1 MGKSTT
7 LSVLTVFFIL
17 LSSFTSYAVS
27 SEDDD
32 FFYKISG
39 NVFTSE
45 GDKAGNTF
53 VKLIPRDSVQTGNG
67 GTYEITDVPS
77 GEHTIRAYFLDNG
90 HTTSYRKVFIEDDMI
105 LDWYEGHNWIT
116 VEMFD
121 SNGSYLDNS
130 PMSTVRLVEANQSKS
145 VENGRLEFGPFEIGQ
160 YYTLRAYYGDID
172 HSTQHVHFRMEG
184 SVPNDFDFKHG
195 MNSKYGYITSNNGD
209 AMSGITVSNGTF
221 ETQTNDDGFFVFNGL
236 EVGSTQLFTFKSGN
250 IDVAPSQI
258 VNISTGSG
266 WMNISAP
273 EKVRYPDSP
282 QFLLETQTVLLSM
295 LPIEIGWEGG
305 DNTLFYTL
313 SSNDEDVYQGFGETF
328 IFNSEEPG
336 VFEFQI
342 SATNINGTTNSTQK
356 LLLLVLP
363 EQSSDD
369 LWKSGM
375 SWNYQIQYSPAS
387 VSLNADGIHNAKYT
401 VLGKE
406 KVFDAHGNE
415 KDTFILRKNDE
426 YDLERE
432 KSYQWID
439 SKNLLALKTYW
450 EDDPSS
456 SSYFQEGTLGWNF
469 TNDQGEQVLLLE
481 HEGNLSLH
489 FNRTNVIGVPGHPD
503 GYDDTMNVV
512 NIQHDVI
519 VNTPAGQF
527 STTYISITDT
537 NDGIIS
543 WELWYND
550 TVKNW
555 VKKIDRL
562 PGSHAEKVEYNL
574 TSFYIPLIP
583 QFITEGNSNYL
594 VNDYL
599 IEWSSFDGAET
610 YNLFQNQELIY
621 SGNGTSFSIV
631 DQADGIYKYEL
642 YAVLSSEASIK
653 SDSINLTVKFV
664 PDIPLIITESQTIEK
679 GQSVNISWS
688 YSENV
693 LWYSVILENKEGVKT
708 EIYNGTDDFVLID
721 DLDLGQNR
729 IRVKAQLTDGK
740 ISGLSDSLF
749 ISVDDNS
756 EDTPMPSPIF
766 LIVIMILISML
777 RNRKE
782 IK

>member
-116 VEMFD
+116 AEMFD
-121 SNGSYLDNS
+121 SNGSHLDNS

-313 SSNDEDVYQGFGETF
+313 SSNDEDVYQGFAETF

-756 EDTPMPSPIF
+756 KDTPMPSPIF

>member
-90 HTTSYRKVFIEDDMI
+90 HTTSYRKVFIEDDMV

-313 SSNDEDVYQGFGETF
+313 SSNDEDVYQGFAETF

-756 EDTPMPSPIF
+756 KDTPMPSPIF

>member
-1 MGKSTT
+1 MRKTSTFS
-7 LSVLTVFFIL
+7 LLTVFIL
-17 LSSFTSYAVS
+17 LLSTFTAYPTS
-27 SEDDD
+27 SEEDSQL
-32 FFYKISG
+32 YKISG
-39 NVFTSE
+39 NVFTSN
-45 GDKAGNTF
+45 GNKAGNTF
-53 VKLIPRDSVQTGNG
+53 VKLIPRDSVQTGNT
-67 GTYEITDVPS
+67 GTYEITDVSS
-77 GEHTIRAYFLDNG
+77 GEHIIRAYFLDNG
-90 HTTSYRKVFIEDDMI
+90 HTTSYRKIFIEEDMA

-116 VEMFD
+116 AEMFD

-145 VENGRLEFGPFEIGQ
+145 VVNGRLEFGPFEIGQ
-160 YYTLRAYYGDID
+160 YYTLKAYYGDID

-195 MNSKYGYITSNNGD
+195 MNSKYGYITSNNGE

-236 EVGSTQLFTFKSGN
+236 EVGSSQLFTFKSGN
-250 IDVAPSQI
+250 TDVAPSQT

-313 SSNDEDVYQGFGETF
+313 SSNGEDVYQGFAETF

-342 SATNINGTTNSTQK
+342 SASNINGTTNTTQK

-375 SWNYQIQYSPAS
+375 SWDYQIQYSPAS

-469 TNDQGEQVLLLE
+469 TNDQGQQVLLLE
-481 HEGNLSLH
+481 HEGNMNLH

-503 GYDDTMNVV
+503 GYDDTMNIVD
-512 NIQHDVI
+512 IQHDVI

-583 QFITEGNSNYL
+583 QFITEDNSNYL

-621 SGNGTSFSIV
+621 SGNGTSYSIL

-664 PDIPLIITESQTIEK
+664 PDIPLIITESQTIVK

-693 LWYSVILENKEGVKT
+693 LWYSVILENEEGVKT

-740 ISGLSDSLF
+740 ISGLSNSLF
-749 ISVDDNS
+749 VSVDDNS

>member
-1 MGKSTT
+1 MRKTSTFS
-7 LSVLTVFFIL
+7 LLTVFIL
-17 LSSFTSYAVS
+17 LLSTFTAYSTS
-27 SEDDD
+27 SEEDSQL
-32 FFYKISG
+32 YKISG
-39 NVFTSE
+39 NVFTFN

-53 VKLIPRDSVQTGNG
+53 VKLIPRDSVQTGNT
-67 GTYEITDVPS
+67 GTYEITDVSS

-90 HTTSYRKVFIEDDMI
+90 HTTSYRKIFIEEDMA

-116 VEMFD
+116 AEMFD

-145 VENGRLEFGPFEIGQ
+145 AVNGRLEFGPFEIGQ
-160 YYTLRAYYGDID
+160 YYTLKAYYGDID

-195 MNSKYGYITSNNGD
+195 MNSKYGYITSNNGE

-236 EVGSTQLFTFKSGN
+236 EVGSSQLFTFKSGN
-250 IDVAPSQI
+250 TDVAPSQT

-313 SSNDEDVYQGFGETF
+313 SSNGEDVYQGFAETF

-342 SATNINGTTNSTQK
+342 SASNINGTTNTTQK

-375 SWNYQIQYSPAS
+375 SWDYQIQYSPAS

-481 HEGNLSLH
+481 HEGNMNLH

-503 GYDDTMNVV
+503 GYDDTMNIVD
-512 NIQHDVI
+512 IQHDVI

-583 QFITEGNSNYL
+583 QFITEDNSNYL

-621 SGNGTSFSIV
+621 SGNGTSYSIL

-664 PDIPLIITESQTIEK
+664 PDIPLIITESQTIVK
-679 GQSVNISWS
+679 GQSINISWS

-693 LWYSVILENKEGVKT
+693 LWYSVIQENEEGVKT

-740 ISGLSDSLF
+740 ISGLSNSLF
-749 ISVDDNS
+749 VSVDDNS

>member
-1 MGKSTT
+1 M
-7 LSVLTVFFIL
+7 
-17 LSSFTSYAVS
+17 A
-27 SEDDD
+27 
-32 FFYKISG
+32 
-39 NVFTSE
+39 
-45 GDKAGNTF
+45 
-53 VKLIPRDSVQTGNG
+53 
-67 GTYEITDVPS
+67 
-77 GEHTIRAYFLDNG
+77 
-90 HTTSYRKVFIEDDMI
+90 

-116 VEMFD
+116 AEMFD

-145 VENGRLEFGPFEIGQ
+145 AVNGRLEFGPFEIGQ
-160 YYTLRAYYGDID
+160 YYTLKAYYGDID

-195 MNSKYGYITSNNGD
+195 MNSKYGYITSNNGE

-236 EVGSTQLFTFKSGN
+236 EVGSSQLFTFKSGN
-250 IDVAPSQI
+250 TDVAPSQT

-313 SSNDEDVYQGFGETF
+313 SSNGEDVYQGFAETF

-342 SATNINGTTNSTQK
+342 SATNINGTTNTTQK

-375 SWNYQIQYSPAS
+375 SWDYQIQYSPAS
-387 VSLNADGIHNAKYT
+387 VSLNVDGIHNAKYT

-481 HEGNLSLH
+481 HEGNMNLH

-503 GYDDTMNVV
+503 GYDDTMNIVD
-512 NIQHDVI
+512 IQHDVI

-621 SGNGTSFSIV
+621 SGNGTSYSIV

-664 PDIPLIITESQTIEK
+664 PDIPLIITESQTIVK
-679 GQSVNISWS
+679 GQSINISWS

-693 LWYSVILENKEGVKT
+693 LWYSVIQENEEGVKT

-749 ISVDDNS
+749 VSVDDNS

>member
-1 MGKSTT
+1 MRKTSTFS
-7 LSVLTVFFIL
+7 LLTVFIL
-17 LSSFTSYAVS
+17 LLPTFTAYPTS
-27 SEDDD
+27 SEEGSQLH
-32 FFYKISG
+32 KISG
-39 NVFTSE
+39 NVFTSN

-53 VKLIPRDSVQTGNG
+53 VKLIPRDSVQTGNT
-67 GTYEITDVPS
+67 GTYEITDVSS

-90 HTTSYRKVFIEDDMI
+90 HTTSYRKIFIEEDMA

-116 VEMFD
+116 AEMFD

-145 VENGRLEFGPFEIGQ
+145 AVNGRLEFGPFEIGQ
-160 YYTLRAYYGDID
+160 YYTLKAYYGDID

-195 MNSKYGYITSNNGD
+195 MNSKYGYITSNNGE

-236 EVGSTQLFTFKSGN
+236 EVGSSQLFTFKSGN
-250 IDVAPSQI
+250 TDVAPSQT

-313 SSNDEDVYQGFGETF
+313 SSNGEDVYQGFAETF

-342 SATNINGTTNSTQK
+342 SATNINGTTNTTQK

-375 SWNYQIQYSPAS
+375 SWDYQIQYSPAS
-387 VSLNADGIHNAKYT
+387 VSLNVDGIHNAKYT

-481 HEGNLSLH
+481 HEGNMNLH

-503 GYDDTMNVV
+503 GYDDTMNIVD
-512 NIQHDVI
+512 IQHDVI
-519 VNTPAGQF
+519 VKTPAGQF

-621 SGNGTSFSIV
+621 SGNGTSYSIV

-664 PDIPLIITESQTIEK
+664 PDIPLIITESQTIVK
-679 GQSVNISWS
+679 GQSINISWS

-693 LWYSVILENKEGVKT
+693 LWYSVIQENEEGVKT

-749 ISVDDNS
+749 VSVDDNS

-766 LIVIMILISML
+766 LIVIMILISMF

>member
-1 MGKSTT
+1 MRKTSTFS
-7 LSVLTVFFIL
+7 LLTVFIL
-17 LSSFTSYAVS
+17 LLSTFTAYSTS
-27 SEDDD
+27 SEEDSQL
-32 FFYKISG
+32 YKISG
-39 NVFTSE
+39 NVFTFN

-53 VKLIPRDSVQTGNG
+53 VKLIPRDSVQTGNT
-67 GTYEITDVPS
+67 GTYEITDVSS

-90 HTTSYRKVFIEDDMI
+90 HTTSYRKIFIEEDMA

-116 VEMFD
+116 AEMFD

-145 VENGRLEFGPFEIGQ
+145 VVNGRLEFGPFEIGQ
-160 YYTLRAYYGDID
+160 YYTLKAYYGDID

-195 MNSKYGYITSNNGD
+195 MNSKYGYITSNNGE

-236 EVGSTQLFTFKSGN
+236 EVGSSQLFTFKSGN
-250 IDVAPSQI
+250 TDVAPSQT

-313 SSNDEDVYQGFGETF
+313 SSNGEDVYQGFAETF

-342 SATNINGTTNSTQK
+342 SATNINGTTNTTQK

-375 SWNYQIQYSPAS
+375 SWDYQIQYSPAS
-387 VSLNADGIHNAKYT
+387 VSLNVDGIHNAKYT

-481 HEGNLSLH
+481 HEGNMNLH

-503 GYDDTMNVV
+503 GYDDTMNIVD
-512 NIQHDVI
+512 IQHDVI

-621 SGNGTSFSIV
+621 SGNGTSYSIV

-664 PDIPLIITESQTIEK
+664 PDIPLIITESQTIVK
-679 GQSVNISWS
+679 GQSINISWS

-693 LWYSVILENKEGVKT
+693 LWYSVIQENEEGVKT

-740 ISGLSDSLF
+740 ISGLSNSLF
-749 ISVDDNS
+749 VSVDDNS

-766 LIVIMILISML
+766 LIVIMILISMF

>member
-1 MGKSTT
+1 MRKTSTFS
-7 LSVLTVFFIL
+7 LLTVFIL
-17 LSSFTSYAVS
+17 LLTSFTAYSTS
-27 SEDDD
+27 SEENGQLH
-32 FFYKISG
+32 KISG
-39 NVFTSE
+39 NVFTSD

-53 VKLIPRDSVQTGNG
+53 VKLIPRDSVQTGDT
-67 GTYEITDVPS
+67 GTYEITDVSS

-90 HTTSYRKVFIEDDMI
+90 HTTSYRKIFIEEDMA

-116 VEMFD
+116 AEMFD

-145 VENGRLEFGPFEIGQ
+145 VVNGRLEFGPFEIGQ
-160 YYTLRAYYGDID
+160 YYTLKAYYGDID

-195 MNSKYGYITSNNGD
+195 MNSKYGYITSNNGE

-236 EVGSTQLFTFKSGN
+236 EVGSSQLFTFKSGN
-250 IDVAPSQI
+250 TDVAPSQT

-313 SSNDEDVYQGFGETF
+313 SSNGEDVYQGFAETF

-342 SATNINGTTNSTQK
+342 SASNINGTTNTTQK

-375 SWNYQIQYSPAS
+375 SWDYQIQYSPAS

-469 TNDQGEQVLLLE
+469 TNDQGQQVLLLE
-481 HEGNLSLH
+481 HEGNMNLH

-503 GYDDTMNVV
+503 GYDDTMNIVD
-512 NIQHDVI
+512 IQHDVI

-583 QFITEGNSNYL
+583 QFITEDNSNYL

-621 SGNGTSFSIV
+621 SGNGTSYSIL

-664 PDIPLIITESQTIEK
+664 PDIPLIITESQTIVK

-693 LWYSVILENKEGVKT
+693 LWYSVILENEEGVKT

-740 ISGLSDSLF
+740 ISGLSNSLF
-749 ISVDDNS
+749 VSVDDNS

>member
-1 MGKSTT
+1 MRMASTFS
-7 LSVLTVFFIL
+7 LLTVFIL
-17 LSSFTSYAVS
+17 LLSIFTAYPTI
-27 SEDDD
+27 SEEDSQL
-32 FFYKISG
+32 YKITG
-39 NVFTSE
+39 NVFTFN

-53 VKLIPRDSVQTGNG
+53 VKLIPRDSVQTGNT
-67 GTYEITDVPS
+67 GTYEITDVSS

-90 HTTSYRKVFIEDDMI
+90 HTTSYRKIFIEEDMA

-116 VEMFD
+116 AEMFD

-145 VENGRLEFGPFEIGQ
+145 VVNGRLEFGPFEIGQ
-160 YYTLRAYYGDID
+160 YYTLKAYYGDID

-195 MNSKYGYITSNNGD
+195 MNSKYGYITSNNGE

-236 EVGSTQLFTFKSGN
+236 EVGSSQLFTFKSGN
-250 IDVAPSQI
+250 TDVAPSQT

-313 SSNDEDVYQGFGETF
+313 SSNGEDVYQGFAETF

-342 SATNINGTTNSTQK
+342 SASNINGTTNTTQK

-375 SWNYQIQYSPAS
+375 SWDYQIQYSPAS

-469 TNDQGEQVLLLE
+469 TNDQGQQVLLLE
-481 HEGNLSLH
+481 HEGNMNLH

-503 GYDDTMNVV
+503 GYDDTMNIVD
-512 NIQHDVI
+512 IQHDVI

-583 QFITEGNSNYL
+583 QFITEDNSNYL

-621 SGNGTSFSIV
+621 SGNGTSYSIL

-664 PDIPLIITESQTIEK
+664 PDIPLIITESQTIVK

-693 LWYSVILENKEGVKT
+693 LWYSVILENEEGVKT

-740 ISGLSDSLF
+740 ISGLSNSLF
-749 ISVDDNS
+749 VSVDDNS

>member
-90 HTTSYRKVFIEDDMI
+90 HTTSYRKVFIEDDMV

-313 SSNDEDVYQGFGETF
+313 SSNDEDVYQGFAETF

>member
-1 MGKSTT
+1 
-7 LSVLTVFFIL
+7 
-17 LSSFTSYAVS
+17 
-27 SEDDD
+27 
-32 FFYKISG
+32 
-39 NVFTSE
+39 
-45 GDKAGNTF
+45 
-53 VKLIPRDSVQTGNG
+53 LIPRDSVQTGNG

-90 HTTSYRKVFIEDDMI
+90 HTTSYRKVFIEDDMV

-313 SSNDEDVYQGFGETF
+313 SSNDEDVYQGFAETF

-756 EDTPMPSPIF
+756 KDTPMPSPIF

>member
-116 VEMFD
+116 AEMFD
-121 SNGSYLDNS
+121 SNGSHLDNS

-313 SSNDEDVYQGFGETF
+313 SSNDEDVYQGFAETF

-708 EIYNGTDDFVLID
+708 EIYNGTE
-721 DLDLGQNR
+721 
-729 IRVKAQLTDGK
+729 
-740 ISGLSDSLF
+740 
-749 ISVDDNS
+749 NS
-756 EDTPMPSPIF
+756 IE
-766 LIVIMILISML
+766 ILEYGFS
-777 RNRKE
+777 
-782 IK
+782 

>member
-1 MGKSTT
+1 MRKTSTFS
-7 LSVLTVFFIL
+7 LLTVFIL
-17 LSSFTSYAVS
+17 LLSTFTAYSTS
-27 SEDDD
+27 SEEDSQL
-32 FFYKISG
+32 YKISG
-39 NVFTSE
+39 NVFTFN

-53 VKLIPRDSVQTGNG
+53 VKLIPRDSVQTGNT
-67 GTYEITDVPS
+67 GTYEITDVSS

-90 HTTSYRKVFIEDDMI
+90 HTTSYRKIFIEEDMA

-116 VEMFD
+116 AEMFD

-145 VENGRLEFGPFEIGQ
+145 VVNGRLEFGPFEIGQ
-160 YYTLRAYYGDID
+160 YYTLKAYYGDID

-195 MNSKYGYITSNNGD
+195 MNSKYGYITSNNGE

-236 EVGSTQLFTFKSGN
+236 EVGSSQLFTFKSGN
-250 IDVAPSQI
+250 TDVAPSQT

-313 SSNDEDVYQGFGETF
+313 SSNGEDVYQGFAETF

-342 SATNINGTTNSTQK
+342 SASNINGTTNTTQK

-375 SWNYQIQYSPAS
+375 SWDYQIQYSPAS

-469 TNDQGEQVLLLE
+469 TNDQGQQVLLLE
-481 HEGNLSLH
+481 HEGNMNLH

-503 GYDDTMNVV
+503 GYDDTMNIVD
-512 NIQHDVI
+512 IQHDVI
-519 VNTPAGQF
+519 VKTPAGQF

-583 QFITEGNSNYL
+583 QFITEDNSNYL

-621 SGNGTSFSIV
+621 SGNGTSYSIV

-664 PDIPLIITESQTIEK
+664 PDIPLIITESQTIVK
-679 GQSVNISWS
+679 GQSINISWS

-693 LWYSVILENKEGVKT
+693 LWYSVIQENEEGVKT

-740 ISGLSDSLF
+740 ISGLSNSLF
-749 ISVDDNS
+749 VSVDDNS

>member
-116 VEMFD
+116 AEMFD
-121 SNGSYLDNS
+121 SNGSHLDNS

-313 SSNDEDVYQGFGETF
+313 SSNDEDVYQGFAETF

>member
-1 MGKSTT
+1 
-7 LSVLTVFFIL
+7 
-17 LSSFTSYAVS
+17 
-27 SEDDD
+27 
-32 FFYKISG
+32 
-39 NVFTSE
+39 
-45 GDKAGNTF
+45 
-53 VKLIPRDSVQTGNG
+53 
-67 GTYEITDVPS
+67 
-77 GEHTIRAYFLDNG
+77 
-90 HTTSYRKVFIEDDMI
+90 
-105 LDWYEGHNWIT
+105 
-116 VEMFD
+116 
-121 SNGSYLDNS
+121 
-130 PMSTVRLVEANQSKS
+130 
-145 VENGRLEFGPFEIGQ
+145 
-160 YYTLRAYYGDID
+160 
-172 HSTQHVHFRMEG
+172 
-184 SVPNDFDFKHG
+184 
-195 MNSKYGYITSNNGD
+195 MN
-209 AMSGITVSNGTF
+209 
-221 ETQTNDDGFFVFNGL
+221 
-236 EVGSTQLFTFKSGN
+236 
-250 IDVAPSQI
+250 
-258 VNISTGSG
+258 
-266 WMNISAP
+266 
-273 EKVRYPDSP
+273 
-282 QFLLETQTVLLSM
+282 
-295 LPIEIGWEGG
+295 
-305 DNTLFYTL
+305 
-313 SSNDEDVYQGFGETF
+313 
-328 IFNSEEPG
+328 
-336 VFEFQI
+336 
-342 SATNINGTTNSTQK
+342 
-356 LLLLVLP
+356 
-363 EQSSDD
+363 
-369 LWKSGM
+369 
-375 SWNYQIQYSPAS
+375 
-387 VSLNADGIHNAKYT
+387 
-401 VLGKE
+401 
-406 KVFDAHGNE
+406 
-415 KDTFILRKNDE
+415 
-426 YDLERE
+426 
-432 KSYQWID
+432 
-439 SKNLLALKTYW
+439 
-450 EDDPSS
+450 
-456 SSYFQEGTLGWNF
+456 
-469 TNDQGEQVLLLE
+469 
-481 HEGNLSLH
+481 LH

-503 GYDDTMNVV
+503 GYDDTMNIVD
-512 NIQHDVI
+512 IQHDVI

-621 SGNGTSFSIV
+621 SGNGTSYSIV

-664 PDIPLIITESQTIEK
+664 PDIPLIITESQTIVK
-679 GQSVNISWS
+679 GQSINISWS

-693 LWYSVILENKEGVKT
+693 LWYSVIQENEEGVKT

-749 ISVDDNS
+749 VSVDDNS

>member
-1 MGKSTT
+1 
-7 LSVLTVFFIL
+7 
-17 LSSFTSYAVS
+17 
-27 SEDDD
+27 
-32 FFYKISG
+32 
-39 NVFTSE
+39 
-45 GDKAGNTF
+45 
-53 VKLIPRDSVQTGNG
+53 
-67 GTYEITDVPS
+67 
-77 GEHTIRAYFLDNG
+77 
-90 HTTSYRKVFIEDDMI
+90 
-105 LDWYEGHNWIT
+105 
-116 VEMFD
+116 
-121 SNGSYLDNS
+121 
-130 PMSTVRLVEANQSKS
+130 MSTVRLVEANQSKS
-145 VENGRLEFGPFEIGQ
+145 AVNGRLEFGPFEIGQ
-160 YYTLRAYYGDID
+160 YYTLKAYYGDID

-195 MNSKYGYITSNNGD
+195 MNSKYGYITSNNGE

-236 EVGSTQLFTFKSGN
+236 EVGSSQLFTFKSGN
-250 IDVAPSQI
+250 TDVAPSQT

-313 SSNDEDVYQGFGETF
+313 SSNGEDVYQGFAETF

-342 SATNINGTTNSTQK
+342 SATNINGTTNTTQK

-375 SWNYQIQYSPAS
+375 SWDYQIQYSPAS
-387 VSLNADGIHNAKYT
+387 VSLNVDGIHNAKYT

-481 HEGNLSLH
+481 HEGNMNLH

-503 GYDDTMNVV
+503 GYDDTMNIVD
-512 NIQHDVI
+512 IQHDVI

-621 SGNGTSFSIV
+621 SGNGTSYSIV

-664 PDIPLIITESQTIEK
+664 PDIPLIITESQTIVK
-679 GQSVNISWS
+679 GQSINISWS

-693 LWYSVILENKEGVKT
+693 LWYSVIQENEEGVKT

-749 ISVDDNS
+749 VSVDDNS

>member
-1 MGKSTT
+1 MRKTSTFS
-7 LSVLTVFFIL
+7 LLTVFIL
-17 LSSFTSYAVS
+17 LLSTFTAYSTS
-27 SEDDD
+27 SEEDSQL
-32 FFYKISG
+32 YKISG
-39 NVFTSE
+39 NVFTFN

-53 VKLIPRDSVQTGNG
+53 VKLIPRDSVQTGNT
-67 GTYEITDVPS
+67 GTYEITDVSS

-90 HTTSYRKVFIEDDMI
+90 HTTSYRKIFIEEDMA

-116 VEMFD
+116 AEMFD

-145 VENGRLEFGPFEIGQ
+145 VVNGRLEFGPFEIGQ
-160 YYTLRAYYGDID
+160 YYTLKAYYGDID

-195 MNSKYGYITSNNGD
+195 MNSKYGYITSNNGE

-236 EVGSTQLFTFKSGN
+236 EVGSSQLFTFKSGN
-250 IDVAPSQI
+250 TDVAPSQT

-313 SSNDEDVYQGFGETF
+313 SSNGEDVYQGFAETF

-342 SATNINGTTNSTQK
+342 SASNINGTTNTTQK

-375 SWNYQIQYSPAS
+375 SWDYQIQYSPAS

-469 TNDQGEQVLLLE
+469 TNDQGQQVLLLE
-481 HEGNLSLH
+481 HEGNMNLH

-503 GYDDTMNVV
+503 GYDDTMNIVD
-512 NIQHDVI
+512 IQHDVI

-583 QFITEGNSNYL
+583 QFITEDNSNYL

-621 SGNGTSFSIV
+621 SGNGTSYSIL

-664 PDIPLIITESQTIEK
+664 PDIPLIITESQTIVK

-693 LWYSVILENKEGVKT
+693 LWYSVILENEEGVKT

-740 ISGLSDSLF
+740 ISGLSNSLF
-749 ISVDDNS
+749 VSVDDNS

>member
-1 MGKSTT
+1 
-7 LSVLTVFFIL
+7 
-17 LSSFTSYAVS
+17 
-27 SEDDD
+27 
-32 FFYKISG
+32 
-39 NVFTSE
+39 
-45 GDKAGNTF
+45 
-53 VKLIPRDSVQTGNG
+53 
-67 GTYEITDVPS
+67 
-77 GEHTIRAYFLDNG
+77 
-90 HTTSYRKVFIEDDMI
+90 
-105 LDWYEGHNWIT
+105 
-116 VEMFD
+116 
-121 SNGSYLDNS
+121 
-130 PMSTVRLVEANQSKS
+130 MSTVRLVEANQSKS
-145 VENGRLEFGPFEIGQ
+145 AVNGRLEFGPFEIGQ
-160 YYTLRAYYGDID
+160 YYTLKAYYGDID

-195 MNSKYGYITSNNGD
+195 MNSKYGYITSNNGE

-236 EVGSTQLFTFKSGN
+236 EVGSSQLFTFKSGN
-250 IDVAPSQI
+250 TDVAPSQT

-313 SSNDEDVYQGFGETF
+313 SSNGEDVYQGFAETF

-342 SATNINGTTNSTQK
+342 SATNINGTTNTTQK

-375 SWNYQIQYSPAS
+375 SWDYQIQYSPAS
-387 VSLNADGIHNAKYT
+387 VSLNVDGIHNAEYT

-481 HEGNLSLH
+481 HEGNMNLH

-503 GYDDTMNVV
+503 GYDDTMNIVD
-512 NIQHDVI
+512 IQHDVI

-621 SGNGTSFSIV
+621 SGNGTSYSIV

-664 PDIPLIITESQTIEK
+664 PDIPLIITESQTIVK
-679 GQSVNISWS
+679 GQSINISWS

-693 LWYSVILENKEGVKT
+693 LWYSVIQENEEGVKT

-749 ISVDDNS
+749 VSVDDNS

>member
-1 MGKSTT
+1 MRKTSTFS
-7 LSVLTVFFIL
+7 LLTVFIL
-17 LSSFTSYAVS
+17 LLSTFTAYPTS
-27 SEDDD
+27 SEEDSQL
-32 FFYKISG
+32 YKITG
-39 NVFTSE
+39 NVFTFN

-53 VKLIPRDSVQTGNG
+53 VKLIPRDSVQTGST
-67 GTYEITDVPS
+67 GTYEITDVSS

-90 HTTSYRKVFIEDDMI
+90 HTTSYRKIFIEEDMT

-116 VEMFD
+116 AEMFD

-145 VENGRLEFGPFEIGQ
+145 AVNGRLEFGPFEIGQ
-160 YYTLRAYYGDID
+160 YYTLKAYYGDID

-195 MNSKYGYITSNNGD
+195 MNSKYGYITSNNGE

-236 EVGSTQLFTFKSGN
+236 EVGSSQLFTFKSGN
-250 IDVAPSQI
+250 TDVAPSQT

-313 SSNDEDVYQGFGETF
+313 SSNGEDVYQGFAETF
-328 IFNSEEPG
+328 IFDSEEPG

-342 SATNINGTTNSTQK
+342 SATNINGTTNTTQK

-375 SWNYQIQYSPAS
+375 SWDYQIQYSPAS
-387 VSLNADGIHNAKYT
+387 VSLNVDGIHNAKYT

-481 HEGNLSLH
+481 HEGNMNLH

-503 GYDDTMNVV
+503 GYDDTMNIVD
-512 NIQHDVI
+512 IQHDVI

-621 SGNGTSFSIV
+621 SGNGTSYSIV

-664 PDIPLIITESQTIEK
+664 PDIPLIITESQTIVK
-679 GQSVNISWS
+679 GQSINISWS

-693 LWYSVILENKEGVKT
+693 LWYSVIQENEEGVKT

-749 ISVDDNS
+749 VSVDDNS

>member
-1 MGKSTT
+1 MRKTSTFS
-7 LSVLTVFFIL
+7 LLTVFIL
-17 LSSFTSYAVS
+17 LLSTFTAYPTS
-27 SEDDD
+27 SEEDSQL
-32 FFYKISG
+32 YKISG
-39 NVFTSE
+39 NVFTSN
-45 GDKAGNTF
+45 GNKAGNTF
-53 VKLIPRDSVQTGNG
+53 VKLIPRDSVQTGNT
-67 GTYEITDVPS
+67 GTYEITDVSS
-77 GEHTIRAYFLDNG
+77 GEHIIRAYFLDNG
-90 HTTSYRKVFIEDDMI
+90 HTTSYRKIFIEEDMA

-116 VEMFD
+116 AEMFD

-145 VENGRLEFGPFEIGQ
+145 VVNGRLEFGPFEIGQ
-160 YYTLRAYYGDID
+160 YYTLKAYYGDID

-195 MNSKYGYITSNNGD
+195 MNSKYGYITSNNGE

-236 EVGSTQLFTFKSGN
+236 EVGSSQLFTFKSGN
-250 IDVAPSQI
+250 TDVAPSQT

-313 SSNDEDVYQGFGETF
+313 SSNGEDVYQGFAETF

-342 SATNINGTTNSTQK
+342 SASNINGTTNTTQK

-375 SWNYQIQYSPAS
+375 SWDYQIQYSPAS

-469 TNDQGEQVLLLE
+469 TNDQGQQVLLLE
-481 HEGNLSLH
+481 HEGKMNLH

-503 GYDDTMNVV
+503 GYDDTMNIVD
-512 NIQHDVI
+512 IQHDVI

-583 QFITEGNSNYL
+583 QFITEDNSNYL

-621 SGNGTSFSIV
+621 SGNGTSYSIL

-664 PDIPLIITESQTIEK
+664 PDIPLIITESQTIVK

-693 LWYSVILENKEGVKT
+693 LWYSVILENEEGVKT

-740 ISGLSDSLF
+740 ISGLSNSLF
-749 ISVDDNS
+749 VSVDDNS

>member
-90 HTTSYRKVFIEDDMI
+90 HTTSYRKVFIEDDMV

-116 VEMFD
+116 AEMFD
-121 SNGSYLDNS
+121 SNGSHLDNS

-313 SSNDEDVYQGFGETF
+313 SSNDEDVYQGFAETF